1 MKEKKKAEWFRM
13 DRSAIIY
20 IAQRSKRC
28 SNIYRVSLTLDEPV
42 APETLA
48 EALKRTVPRFPAIAA
63 RIRPGMFWYYL
74 EPLKEAPELI
84 EEGTHPLKYMTM
96 KETADSALRVLYY
109 EKRISVEIFHSI
121 TDGMGALTFLKTLCA
136 EYLRIRYGADIPFTD
151 GIEDPEAQ
159 WTAEET
165 EDCYEKYAGGEGKPL
180 GDSKVYRFRGTHEP
194 DNYVNIITGTVE
206 SAELKKAASDMGVSI
221 TALLSAVMLKSL
233 LTLQNQRSKRSRK
246 PVSVLIP
253 VDLRRMFSA
262 GTLRNFILS
271 ITAAATPKDRDLSLK
286 ELAESVTR
294 QMKEKITENEMRC
307 KMKSIVSITGN
318 PVIRGIPLFMK
329 MIGLRR
335 GYSMWGSGSSC
346 ITLSNL
352 GIIKLPEE
360 MARHVKGA
368 GAISVIRP
376 DAPNNSAVITYGGK
390 TEICFSRSIKE
401 TELERL
407 FFTQLAGLGV
417 GVKVESNSR
426 K

>member
-1 MKEKKKAEWFRM
+1 
-13 DRSAIIY
+13 
-20 IAQRSKRC
+20 
-28 SNIYRVSLTLDEPV
+28 
-42 APETLA
+42 
-48 EALKRTVPRFPAIAA
+48 
-63 RIRPGMFWYYL
+63 
-74 EPLKEAPELI
+74 
-84 EEGTHPLKYMTM
+84 
-96 KETADSALRVLYY
+96 
-109 EKRISVEIFHSI
+109 
-121 TDGMGALTFLKTLCA
+121 
-136 EYLRIRYGADIPFTD
+136 
-151 GIEDPEAQ
+151 
-159 WTAEET
+159 
-165 EDCYEKYAGGEGKPL
+165 
-180 GDSKVYRFRGTHEP
+180 
-194 DNYVNIITGTVE
+194 
-206 SAELKKAASDMGVSI
+206 
-221 TALLSAVMLKSL
+221 
-233 LTLQNQRSKRSRK
+233 
-246 PVSVLIP
+246 
-253 VDLRRMFSA
+253 
-262 GTLRNFILS
+262 
-271 ITAAATPKDRDLSLK
+271 
-286 ELAESVTR
+286 
-294 QMKEKITENEMRC
+294 MKEKITENEMRC

-360 MARHVKGA
+360 MACHVKGA